1 MKLTRY
7 ERGVANMQRN
17 QNFQWKLIQL
27 RKEAGITQ
35 KQMAEILNIN
45 VATYVRKETG
55 QNDFLS
61 SEMFKISDFF
71 ARSLEEIFLPSNSI
85 DNAKIKI

>member
-1 MKLTRY
+1 
-7 ERGVANMQRN
+7 MQRN